1 MSAGNLWAQFR
12 RVADAP
18 TPQFL
23 AEVVTVDEG
32 NTSVVSLLPGGTLL
46 KVKRKQSDVNQV
58 GDRVIVQD
66 GAIVENGPAGTVQN
80 ATI

>member
-1 MSAGNLWAQFR
+1 MSTGNLWAQFR
-12 RVADAP
+12 RVVNAP

-32 NTSVVSLLPGGTLL
+32 NTSVVSLLPSGALL
-46 KVKRKQSDVNQV
+46 KVKRKQSSVNEV

-66 GAIVENGPAGTVQN
+66 GAIIEDGPGGTVQN

>member
-12 RVADAP
+12 RVAETP

-23 AEVVTVDEG
+23 AEVVTVEEG
-32 NTSVVSLLPGGTLL
+32 DFSVVSLLPSGTLL
-46 KVKRKQSDVNQV
+46 KVKRKQSDVNQI

>member
-12 RVADAP
+12 RVVETA

-23 AEVVTVDEG
+23 ADVVTVEEG
-32 NTSVVSLLPGGTLL
+32 DYSVVSLLPSGTLL
-46 KVKRKQSDVNQV
+46 KVKRKPSSVNQV

-66 GAIVENGPAGTVQN
+66 GAIIGDGPPGAVVN